1 MIKKTT
7 ILLGITL
14 ITSLTAYSQSKKVE
28 KAESEFDK
36 YAYQSA
42 IESYEDL
49 VADGFNDEEIFKN
62 LGNANYLNAQY
73 EEASSWYSKLF
84 MIENADIEP
93 EYMYRYAQSLKSTGE
108 YTAAD
113 TWMKKFDSAQGDDIR
128 ARKFANQQDYL
139 HKIENLSGRYD
150 IKNIAI
156 NSPESDFA
164 PSLFGKNLVFS
175 TARDTG
181 TTSRNIHEWTNRSF
195 LNLYKSSINDN
206 GSFSSPFKLPKTMNK
221 KTHESS
227 TSFTKDGSVVY
238 FTRNNSQNGKF
249 ARDEKGVSRL
259 KIYRAD
265 IDGEE
270 WTNIQEL
277 PFNSDSYSTAHPS
290 LSADETKLYFA
301 SDMEGSIGAS
311 DIFVVDINEDGTYG
325 SPKNMGD
332 IINTEA
338 RETFPFISQN
348 NVLYFASDGHPGLG
362 GLDIFAVQ
370 IEGNEISEVVNIGK
384 PVNSEQDDFSFII
397 NETSGLGFFA
407 SNRAGGQGGDD
418 IYALQENEPLDFSCT
433 TLVSGTIKEEG
444 SLQTLADV
452 KISILNSENEVVA
465 TSASDENGNFSLDG
479 DCKNGEYKIVAQKQD
494 YDNGEKMFAT
504 VNSDNT
510 HDLQIVLKKTMKQ
523 AQAGTNL
530 IVFLDLEP
538 IYFDL
543 DKDIIRP
550 DASDTMQK
558 IIDYMKQFPT
568 VKVQVQSHTDSKAS
582 TSYNKNLSE
591 RRAKNTVT
599 YLVSN
604 GIDKSRITGKGFGE
618 SQLTNDCE
626 SRGSCPDKRHQ
637 ENRRSEFIVIE

>member
-84 MIENADIEP
+84 MIENAEIET

-113 TWMKKFDSAQGDDIR
+113 TWMKKFDSAQGDDVR
-128 ARKFANQQDYL
+128 AKKFANQQDYL
-139 HKIENLSGRYD
+139 NKIENLSGRYD
-150 IKNIAI
+150 IQNISI

-195 LNLYKSSINDN
+195 LNLYRAGINDN
-206 GSFSSPFKLPKTMNK
+206 GTFSSASKLPKTMNK

-311 DIFVVDINEDGTYG
+311 DIFVVDINGDGTYG

-370 IEGNEISEVVNIGK
+370 VENDETSEVLNIGK

-397 NETSGLGFFA
+397 NENSGIGFFA

-418 IYALQENEPLDFSCT
+418 IYSLQENVPLDFSCST
-433 TLVSGTIKEEG
+433 VVSGTIKGEDG
-444 SLQTLADV
+444 FNALSDARV
-452 KISILNSENEVVA
+452 SIMNSKNEVVA
-465 TSASDENGNFSLDG
+465 TTTSDENGNFTLDG
-479 DCKNGEYKIVAQKQD
+479 NCEDGEYKLIASKSD
-494 YDNGEKMFAT
+494 YDDVEKMFAT
-504 VNSDNT
+504 VNSGDIN
-510 HDLQIVLKKTMKQ
+510 DIKIVLKKSIKQ
-523 AQAGTNL
+523 APKGTNL
-530 IVFLDLEP
+530 IVFLNLRP

-558 IIDYMKQFPT
+558 VIDYMKQFAT

-582 TSYNKNLSE
+582 TAYNKNLSE

-599 YLVSN
+599 YLVAN
-604 GIDKSRITGKGFGE
+604 GIEESRITGKGFGE
-618 SQLTNDCE
+618 SQLTNDCK
-626 SRGSCPDKRHQ
+626 SRESCPDERHQ

>member
-1 MIKKTT
+1 MIKKIT

-28 KAESEFDK
+28 KAENEFDK

-84 MIENADIEP
+84 MIEDADIEP

-113 TWMKKFDSAQGDDIR
+113 TWMKKFDSAQGDDVR
-128 ARKFANQQDYL
+128 AKKFANQQDYL
-139 HKIENLSGRYD
+139 NKIENLSGRYD
-150 IKNIAI
+150 IQNISI

-195 LNLYKSSINDN
+195 LNLYRAGINDN
-206 GSFSSPFKLPKTMNK
+206 GTFSSASKLPKTMNK

-311 DIFVVDINEDGTYG
+311 DIFVVDINGDGTYG

-370 IEGNEISEVVNIGK
+370 VENDETSEVLNIGK

-397 NETSGLGFFA
+397 NESSGIGFFA

-418 IYALQENEPLDFSCT
+418 IYSLQENVPLDFSCST
-433 TLVSGTIKEEG
+433 VVSGTIKGEDG
-444 SLQTLADV
+444 FNALSDARV
-452 KISILNSENEVVA
+452 SIMNSKNEVVA
-465 TSASDENGNFSLDG
+465 TTTSDENGNFTLDG
-479 DCKNGEYKIVAQKQD
+479 NCEDGEYKLIASKSD
-494 YDNGEKMFAT
+494 YDDVEKMFAT
-504 VNSDNT
+504 VNSGNT
-510 HDLQIVLKKTMKQ
+510 NDIKIVLKKSIKQ
-523 AQAGTNL
+523 APTGTNL
-530 IVFLDLEP
+530 IVFLNLRP

-558 IIDYMKQFPT
+558 VIDYMKQFPT

-582 TSYNKNLSE
+582 TAYNKNLSE

-599 YLVSN
+599 YLVAN
-604 GIDKSRITGKGFGE
+604 GIEESRITGKGFGE
-618 SQLTNDCE
+618 SQLTNDCK
-626 SRGSCPDKRHQ
+626 SRKSCPDERHQ